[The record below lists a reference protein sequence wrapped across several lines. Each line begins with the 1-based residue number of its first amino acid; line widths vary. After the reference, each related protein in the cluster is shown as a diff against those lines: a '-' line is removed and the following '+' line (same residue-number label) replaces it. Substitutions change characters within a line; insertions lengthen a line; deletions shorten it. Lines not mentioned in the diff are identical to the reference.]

1 MTRRSIRQK
10 LILISMCTTTAA
22 LLLACVLF
30 LCYDYVTFRDSDLQ
44 ALDTLATTVG
54 AGSAAAVS
62 FQDPTSA
69 REALEALAGHKNV
82 LWARVHT
89 LDGAEFVTY
98 ARAGVAPGPAQ
109 ALPAPGSYFD
119 WDAIDVVQPITG
131 GGERVGTIVLHASR
145 DAQRARMNRFGL
157 TAAAIIVTAWAV
169 GFLITSRLQA
179 LVSGPVLRLADA
191 ASRVSR
197 NRDYGIRVARTSD
210 DEVGAL
216 VTSFNEMLAQI
227 QRQDSDLRRH
237 QETLEAQVA
246 SRTVELTAV
255 NADLAASR
263 DRAEQASRAKS
274 EFLANMSHEIRTPMN
289 GVLGMIDLTLDAQ
302 LPAAQREQLEVAR
315 ASAESLV
322 TLVNDILDLSKIE
335 AGRLE
340 LDETAFDLREAVEDA
355 VRTVAVGARMKEL
368 ALECRVDDGGAPQV
382 RGDRGRL
389 RQVLINLVG
398 NAIKFTDE
406 GRVEIDVRA
415 VWQADGQG
423 VLHGAVRDTG
433 VGIPADKQALI
444 FEAFSQ
450 ADGSTTRRYG
460 GTGLG
465 LTISARLVALMSG
478 DLRVESSE
486 GDGSTFSFTAR
497 IGRAGLPARGAAA
510 TRVDGAS
517 PPPQRLKVLVVED
530 HPVNQRVAR
539 GLLVKAGHDVHIAN
553 DGQEALTA
561 LTQQTYDL
569 LFMDMQMPIMSGLD
583 AMSAIRSR
591 ERESG
596 GHLPI
601 IALTAHAIDGDRER
615 FMAAGA
621 DGYVS
626 KPIAQSVLLLEID
639 RVMRSTAAARPSVI
653 RSA

>member
-10 LILISMCTTTAA
+10 LILVSMCTTTAA

-30 LCYDYVTFRDSDLQ
+30 LRYDYVTFRDSDLK

-62 FQDPTSA
+62 FQDEGS
-69 REALEALAGHKNV
+69 ALEALQTLAGHANV
-82 LWARVHT
+82 RWARVHT
-89 LDGAEFVTY
+89 IDGAVFATY
-98 ARAGVAPGPAQ
+98 ARPGVVPGPA
-109 ALPAPGSYFD
+109 ATPLPAAGSHLG
-119 WDAIDVVQPITG
+119 WDTIDVVQPVTG

-145 DAQRARMNRFGL
+145 EAQQARMNRFGL
-157 TAAAIIVTAWAV
+157 TAAAIIVTSWAAA
-169 GFLITSRLQA
+169 FLITSRLQA

-191 ASRVSR
+191 AGRVSR
-197 NRDYGIRVARTSD
+197 DRDYGIRVARTSD
-210 DEVGAL
+210 DEVGVL
-216 VTSFNEMLAQI
+216 VTSFNEMLGQI
-227 QRQDSDLRRH
+227 QRRDADLRRH

-246 SRTVELTAV
+246 ARTVELTAV
-255 NADLAASR
+255 NADLAGSR

-289 GVLGMIDLTLDAQ
+289 GVLGMIDLALDAD

-340 LDETAFDLREAVEDA
+340 LDETVFDLREAVNDA
-355 VRTVAVGARMKEL
+355 VRTVAVGARVKDL
-368 ALECRVDDGGAPQV
+368 VLECRIDDGGSPRL
-382 RGDRGRL
+382 RGDQGRL
-389 RQVLINLVG
+389 RQVLINLIG

-406 GRVEIDVRA
+406 GRIEVDVRA
-415 VWQADGQG
+415 LWHDDGQG
-423 VLHGAVRDTG
+423 VLHGVVRDTG
-433 VGIPADKQALI
+433 IGIPADKQALI

-465 LTISARLVALMSG
+465 LTISARLLALMSG
-478 DLRVESSE
+478 DLRVVSSE
-486 GDGSTFSFTAR
+486 GEGSTFSFTAR
-497 IGRAGLPARGAAA
+497 IGRAAAPVRAAA
-510 TRVDGAS
+510 PSRTDVAS
-517 PPPQRLKVLVVED
+517 PPSRRLRVLVVED

-539 GLLVKAGHDVHIAN
+539 GLLGRAGHDVHIAN
-553 DGQEALTA
+553 DGQEALAA
-561 LTQQTYDL
+561 LTQASYDL

-596 GHLPI
+596 GHVPI

-615 FMAAGA
+615 FLAAGA

-626 KPIAQSVLLLEID
+626 KPIAQSALLLEID
-639 RVMRSTAAARPSVI
+639 RVMTATAAWPPVTAT
-653 RSA
+653 A